1 MRLHLTTKGPGFDDG
16 EIVVTDQD
24 NGWLVST
31 FKTCEVSPE
40 AHEALVSNL
49 VDRFNAAED
58 IMCLLEAK
66 RARWGGLTRDESAI
80 FKLLHPLILRN
91 ALNA

>member
-1 MRLHLTTKGPGFDDG
+1 MRLHLTKDGPGFDAG

-31 FKTCEVSPE
+31 FNTCEVSAE
-40 AHEALVSNL
+40 EHEAIMRDLVAGY
-49 VDRFNAAED
+49 NACRDALAELD
-58 IMCLLEAK
+58 NDSSLNISPEVA
-66 RARWGGLTRDESAI
+66 RAGQ
-80 FKLLHPLILRN
+80 ILRN